1 MKYFIIVMFALGLLS
16 CKKTEKLKPEVLPDT
31 YVNPTY
37 IGELDSYLKIGVGS
51 NGPIDSI
58 FTFYG
63 SLTEN
68 SANAPYITFNKITY
82 NGNTTGSVD
91 QGVNFLNFANQSN
104 WDLRSDYIGNFTHTD
119 NTPVALIT
127 NPVGSVPSSFSGNA
141 FIVNL
146 HNLSGADEVVVSSYD
161 GINLQSSS
169 QKIDVF
175 GPNFAFNFTAGV
187 ADLPINTDIRITI
200 RLRKHTTVTKNG
212 ATIEVNKFTEYVFK
226 TRKTS

>member
-1 MKYFIIVMFALGLLS
+1 MKYFIIVLFALGLLS
-16 CKKTEKLKPEVLPDT
+16 CKKTKKLKPEVLPDT
-31 YVNPTY
+31 YVDPTY
-37 IGELDSYLKIGVGS
+37 IGELNSYLKIGVGS

-68 SANAPYITFNKITY
+68 SANAPYITFNKVIY

-91 QGVNFLNFANQSN
+91 QGGNFLNFANRSN
-104 WDLRSDYIGNFTHTD
+104 WDIGSDYIGNFTHTD

-127 NPVGSVPSSFSGNA
+127 NPVGSVPSTFSGGS

-161 GINLQSSS
+161 GINFQGTS
-169 QKIDVF
+169 QKLGVF
-175 GPNFAFNFTAGV
+175 GPNFAFNFTEGV
-187 ADLPINTDIRITI
+187 MDMPLNTDIRITI
-200 RLRKHTTVTKNG
+200 SLRKHSIITKNG
-212 ATIEVNKFTEYVFK
+212 VTIEVNKYTEYVFK